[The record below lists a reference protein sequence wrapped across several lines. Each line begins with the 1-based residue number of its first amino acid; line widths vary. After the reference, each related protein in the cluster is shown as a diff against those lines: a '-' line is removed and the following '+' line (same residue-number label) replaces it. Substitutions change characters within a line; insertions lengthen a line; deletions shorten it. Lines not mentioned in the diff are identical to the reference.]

1 MRTSRKQATAE
12 HSHENLNSV
21 NTLVDKFF
29 AWLRRQQFLSRQEL
43 SSAQQDH
50 DMVIRHIRAGL
61 NEFSVRHFLIALIL
75 LLSATPFVVELQWG
89 KTIDAILLSVV
100 LMTAVPAVG
109 GRRCSLLIAILL
121 VVPALSLTWLHHL
134 QPHLVPRSAAI
145 VPAIAFAIFVVLQL
159 LTFIMRAERVDSEV
173 LCAAVATY
181 LMLGLV
187 WAMAYELVW
196 VVAPDSFIV
205 NPSADGNRTI
215 NGFEALYFSFGTL
228 APISDN
234 DIVPRSNL
242 ARLLVMIEAI
252 VGMLFMGMLIARLVG
267 IYSSEEAA
275 ERAER
280 ENE

>member
-1 MRTSRKQATAE
+1 MIVRKLKSTAR
-12 HSHENLNSV
+12 
-21 NTLVDKFF
+21 D
-29 AWLRRQQFLSRQEL
+29 
-43 SSAQQDH
+43 
-50 DMVIRHIRAGL
+50 
-61 NEFSVRHFLIALIL
+61 FSVRHFLVALVL
-75 LLSATPFVVELQWG
+75 LLLATPFVMELSYG
-89 KTIDAILLSVV
+89 KFLEATLLSVV
-100 LMTAVPAVG
+100 LLTAVPAVG
-109 GRRCSLLIAILL
+109 GRRRSLITAILL
-121 VVPALSLTWLHHL
+121 VIPALLSTWLHRV
-134 QPHLVPRSAAI
+134 QPELVPRSVAI
-145 VPAIAFAIFVVLQL
+145 VPAICFAVFVVLHL
-159 LTFIMRAERVDSEV
+159 LVFIMRAERVNSEV

-181 LMLGLV
+181 LMMGLV
-187 WAMAYELVW
+187 WALAYELIW

-205 NPSADGNRTI
+205 NPTDTGKRSI

-280 ENE
+280 EEE